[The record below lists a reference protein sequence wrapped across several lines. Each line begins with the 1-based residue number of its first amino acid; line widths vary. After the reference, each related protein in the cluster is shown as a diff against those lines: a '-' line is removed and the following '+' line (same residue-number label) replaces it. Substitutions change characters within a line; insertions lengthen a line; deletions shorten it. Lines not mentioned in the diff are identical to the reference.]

1 MFACLLGLFP
11 TLVPHYPS
19 LSRYGRFPWG
29 QGLEFDHSSMQMMKS
44 VPVMRRLS
52 LAFATPLPRVRR
64 PRCTRLS
71 TSRSTLL
78 TLILNLSSDQSGL
91 ALVSSFPAANVP
103 PEQCTFAQP
112 VPVHFHSNAL
122 TMPDNNKELIHIDF
136 GRITPSIVA
145 CVAGVK
151 RVGEGGIWARVVS
164 RPNSLPLPFRTP
176 ATRATS
182 IVAGTTSFKYDRFAM

>member
-71 TSRSTLL
+71 KSRSTLL

-103 PEQCTFAQP
+103 PVQCTFAQP

-151 RVGEGGIWARVVS
+151 RVGGIGNLGARGLA
-164 RPNSLPLPFRTP
+164 P
-176 ATRATS
+176 
-182 IVAGTTSFKYDRFAM
+182 

>member
-1 MFACLLGLFP
+1 MFACLLGLFL
-11 TLVPHYPS
+11 TLVAHYRS

-71 TSRSTLL
+71 KPSSTLL
-78 TLILNLSSDQSGL
+78 TLLLNLSSDQSGL

-103 PEQCTFAQP
+103 PEQYTFVQP

-145 CVAGVK
+145 CVAGDK
-151 RVGEGGIWARVVS
+151 RVGGRGNLGARGLA
-164 RPNSLPLPFRTP
+164 P
-176 ATRATS
+176 
-182 IVAGTTSFKYDRFAM
+182 

>member
-1 MFACLLGLFP
+1 
-11 TLVPHYPS
+11 
-19 LSRYGRFPWG
+19 
-29 QGLEFDHSSMQMMKS
+29 MQMMKS

-71 TSRSTLL
+71 KSRSTLL

-91 ALVSSFPAANVP
+91 ALVSANVP

-151 RVGEGGIWARVVS
+151 RVGGRGNLSARGLA
-164 RPNSLPLPFRTP
+164 P
-176 ATRATS
+176 
-182 IVAGTTSFKYDRFAM
+182 

>member
-1 MFACLLGLFP
+1 MIPLLGRLQVFACLLGLFL
-11 TLVPHYPS
+11 TLVHHYRS
-19 LSRYGRFPWG
+19 LARYGRFPWG
-29 QGLEFDHSSMQMMKS
+29 QGFGIWPFLDAEDEECSSDEETIA
-44 VPVMRRLS
+44 

-71 TSRSTLL
+71 KPSSTLL
-78 TLILNLSSDQSGL
+78 TLLLNLSSDQSGL

-112 VPVHFHSNAL
+112 VPVHFHSIAL

-145 CVAGVK
+145 CVAGV
-151 RVGEGGIWARVVS
+151 
-164 RPNSLPLPFRTP
+164 
-176 ATRATS
+176 
-182 IVAGTTSFKYDRFAM
+182 